1 MAKQK
6 IKVIREEMLQVAN
19 NVAQEKSIDKDS
31 VFEAMELALEKS
43 ARVKY
48 GFERDIRVNINRE
61 NGDIKLSSYLEVVE
75 NLNEEEQA
83 KQITLQEA
91 TKIKK
96 DIKIGEYIIKDLPPI
111 ELGRVAA
118 QNAKGVIIQKVREA
132 DKSRQYSEYKDKIG
146 EIAVGVV
153 KRTEFGNLI
162 VDLGKN
168 EAIIKREELIPRET
182 FKNGDRVRS
191 YIYDVKEDVKGY
203 QIFFKNTPRISI
215 LSFYTRSS

>member
-75 NLNEEEQA
+75 NLQDFRPSGRAEQA
-83 KQITLQEA
+83 DECCEA
-91 TKIKK
+91 P
-96 DIKIGEYIIKDLPPI
+96 LVFARWRCRRMRR
-111 ELGRVAA
+111 L
-118 QNAKGVIIQKVREA
+118 
-132 DKSRQYSEYKDKIG
+132 
-146 EIAVGVV
+146 
-153 KRTEFGNLI
+153 L
-162 VDLGKN
+162 
-168 EAIIKREELIPRET
+168 
-182 FKNGDRVRS
+182 
-191 YIYDVKEDVKGY
+191 
-203 QIFFKNTPRISI
+203 
-215 LSFYTRSS
+215 